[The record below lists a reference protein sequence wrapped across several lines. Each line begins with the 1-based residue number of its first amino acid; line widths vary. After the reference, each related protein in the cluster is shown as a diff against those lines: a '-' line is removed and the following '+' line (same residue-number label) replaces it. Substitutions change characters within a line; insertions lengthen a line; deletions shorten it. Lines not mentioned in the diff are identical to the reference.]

1 MARSKSYISR
11 IFLVGEILI
20 FVGIYFFSVN
30 GLPKLSL
37 LRDENKKLEQEIVL
51 LQSEISVLDNEV
63 VAWNTDPFYKEKVA
77 REQLQ
82 MAREHEEIL
91 FIK

>member
-51 LQSEISVLDNEV
+51 LQSEISVLDKEV

>member
-1 MARSKSYISR
+1 MARSKSYVSR

-20 FVGIYFFSVN
+20 FLGIYFFSVN

-37 LRDENKKLEQEIVL
+37 LRDENMKLDQEIKL
-51 LQSEISVLDNEV
+51 LQSEIATLDSEI
-63 VAWNTDPFYKEKVA
+63 VAWNTDSFYKEKVA